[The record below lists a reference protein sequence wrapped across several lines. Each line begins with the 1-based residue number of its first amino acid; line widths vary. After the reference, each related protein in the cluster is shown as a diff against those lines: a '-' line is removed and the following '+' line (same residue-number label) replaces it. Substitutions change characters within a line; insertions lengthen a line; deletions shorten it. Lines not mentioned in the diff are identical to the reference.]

1 MRERLSSI
9 RRRLRETPE
18 ILPLLIGV
26 GILLVRSILHLGNSL
41 WLDETITAWV
51 VKDGLRDLVDRAM
64 DFQGQSPFY
73 FLGPWCVTKAL
84 GFHEWTLR
92 LPSLVINLF
101 TVAALYQLFRH
112 LAGRTVA
119 SYSAAMFAIIAA
131 CSSQLQSARPYALAV
146 CCFSLSLL
154 FLTRWALTAR
164 WTMMLGFALSTSAVL
179 YAHYLFGLG
188 FPLYVIVLVYLG
200 KRSLISRKQLL
211 AAVIL
216 CAVLALPAV
225 WQLRLLAS
233 KASLYS
239 FSGSPTFSSWT
250 NTISLDWSTISLLS
264 LVTAVWVIQPG
275 LRARNAH
282 GYAPPLLL
290 ALCLWVYPSIALAAS
305 SLITGTP
312 VFVQRYG
319 LYCVVGESFLQG
331 IALCLIGSERLRKIV
346 FVVASTIAILGSP
359 ADEFFGEDW
368 RAALRDIPT
377 TLSEPSVALLATG
390 MIETKDPRW
399 ILDPLKRDYLLAP
412 TRIYPVTMETS
423 LIPLALIHLP
433 PESVFMEQDR
443 AVIAGA
449 KRIFLLAPK
458 KLPFLVHIDRD
469 ADVIRIP
476 WIDPYQDLRV
486 RSFKSYVG
494 ISVIELERLETKQ

>member
-1 MRERLSSI
+1 VKERLSSI

-179 YAHYLFGLG
+179 YAHYLFALG
-188 FPLYVIVLVYLG
+188 FPLFAAVLMFLG
-200 KRSLISRKQLL
+200 KRSLLQGKDLL
-211 AAVIL
+211 AA
-216 CAVLALPAV
+216 AVVSGFFALPSA
-225 WQLRLLAS
+225 WQLSLLVS

-239 FSGSPTFSSWT
+239 LSGPPTFYLWT
-250 NTISLDWSTISLLS
+250 HTLSLDWSTISLLLVVS
-264 LVTAVWVIQPG
+264 LMWLTKRD
-275 LRARNAH
+275 LRARDSRK
-282 GYAPPLLL
+282 YESTLLL
-290 ALCLWVYPSIALAAS
+290 AICLWVYPSIALAVAS
-305 SLITGTP
+305 IGSNTP
-312 VFVQRYG
+312 VFVPRYG
-319 LYCVVGESFLQG
+319 LYGVVGESFIQG
-331 IALCLIGSERLRKIV
+331 ILFCFIGSETARRLVFLIV
-346 FVVASTIAILGSP
+346 SAMAVLCSP
-359 ADEFFGEDW
+359 ADQFFGEDW
-368 RAALRDIPT
+368 RAALRDIPQAPT
-377 TLSEPSVALLATG
+377 ESSVALLWTG
-390 MIETKDPRW
+390 LIETKDQSWVLAPQ
-399 ILDPLKRDYLLAP
+399 KRDYLLAP
-412 TRIYPVTMETS
+412 TRIYPLMIETG
-423 LIPLALIHLP
+423 LIPLDLTKLP
-433 PESVFMEQDR
+433 PESVFSERDR
-443 AVIAGA
+443 SVVDSA
-449 KRIFLLAPK
+449 KRIFLIIRGNS
-458 KLPFLVHIDRD
+458 PFIAR
-469 ADVIRIP
+469 ADEDTTVIRIP
-476 WIDPYQDLRV
+476 WIASNQSLGLL
-486 RSFKSYVG
+486 SSKSYRGV
-494 ISVIELERLETKQ
+494 SVIELKRMEPHQ